1 MENNI
6 RIFVA
11 IKINPEQ
18 KLIAQFHEFK
28 QLFKDEQIN
37 WVQEENFHLTLR
49 FLGEIAQHK
58 ITGLTIGL
66 QEIASQFHSFE
77 FQISGTGYF
86 GTKGNPR
93 VLFANIGFPNEMKQ
107 LANEVE
113 KTVVSRGFYEELKP
127 FRPHLT
133 LGRIKH
139 LENRSRFIRIL
150 DEMPQQH
157 YQSVQVSEFVL
168 YQSILRP
175 EGPVYQPIKTFVLL

>member
-6 RIFVA
+6 RTFVA

-18 KLIAQFHEFK
+18 KLIAQSHEFK
-28 QLFKDEQIN
+28 QLFKDERIN
-37 WVQEENFHLTLR
+37 WVPEDNFHLTLR
-49 FLGEIAQHK
+49 FIGNTNTEQVHILCDILGELAKRIN
-58 ITGLTIGL
+58 L
-66 QEIASQFHSFE
+66 FE

-93 VLFANIGFPNEMKQ
+93 VLFANIKFSEEMKQ
-107 LANEVE
+107 LVNEIE
-113 KTVVSRGFYEELKP
+113 KTVVSLGFHEELKP

-157 YQSVQVSEFVL
+157 YQSVHVSEFIL

-175 EGPVYQPIKTFVLL
+175 DGPVYQPIKTFVLS